1 MKYFIETFGCQMNE
15 CDSLVL
21 AGILEQKGWQK
32 SRNLDEADLVLINTC
47 CVRQS
52 AENRILGHIGS
63 LKRLKKINPQMI
75 IAVCGCL
82 TQKEG
87 AEELFSTKYRH
98 VDLLLGTFSQGLIAE
113 YTKQLLQNKQK
124 IFDTE
129 ERYDTNDLCRL
140 NHSLPFSLGSY
151 KAQIS
156 VIYGCN
162 NFCSYC
168 IVPYVRGRERSREPQ
183 LIIDEIKQL
192 AQRGCVEIE
201 LLGQNVNS
209 YGHDLNGWSFA
220 KLLQEVAKIDGIE
233 RIRYMTSHPRD
244 FTDELLEVIA
254 AEKKICKHFHLPVQ
268 SGCDRILKL
277 MNRGYTAEKH
287 LILLENIRKSAP
299 KCSITSDLIVG
310 FPGESDTD
318 FQATLEFL
326 QTAKLDAAYTFIYS
340 VRTGT
345 PAAIMSEQIDE
356 QTKKA
361 RLNKLME
368 LQNPISLEANQKM
381 VGNNE
386 LILIEGASK
395 NNPDFF
401 CGRTDNNK
409 LVNFPKA
416 NYQAGQF
423 AKMQICEAKTWN
435 LLAKPLVTN

>member
-21 AGILEQKGWQK
+21 AGILEKNNWQK
-32 SRNLDEADLVLINTC
+32 AGNIDEADLVLINTC

-63 LKRLKKINPQMI
+63 LKRLKKQKPQML

-87 AEELFSTKYRH
+87 AEELFRTKYPQ

-113 YTKQLLQNKQK
+113 YAEQIILNKQR

-129 ERYDTNDLCRL
+129 ECYDKNDLCRL
-140 NHSLPFSLGSY
+140 NHSLPAGVQNY
-151 KAQIS
+151 KAQLSI
-156 VIYGCN
+156 IYGCN

-209 YGHDLNGWSFA
+209 YGHDLNGWNFA
-220 KLLQEVAKIDGIE
+220 KLLREVTKIDGIE

-244 FTDELLEVIA
+244 FTDELLEVIT

-268 SGCDRILKL
+268 SGCDRILQL
-277 MNRGYTAEKH
+277 MNRGYTAEKYLH
-287 LILLENIRKSAP
+287 ILEKIRKSVP
-299 KCSITSDLIVG
+299 KCAITSDLIVG
-310 FPGESDTD
+310 FPSESDDD
-318 FQATLEFL
+318 FNSTLNFL
-326 QTAKLDAAYTFIYS
+326 QAARFDAAYTFIYS

-345 PAAIMSEQIDE
+345 PAAKMDGQVEE
-356 QTKKA
+356 ATKKA
-361 RLNKLME
+361 RLNELMA
-368 LQNPISLEANQKM
+368 LQNPISLAVNQKF
-381 VGNNE
+381 VGEKE
-386 LILIEGASK
+386 LVLIDGPSK

-409 LVNFPKA
+409 IVNFAKS

-423 AKMQICEAKTWN
+423 AEMKICKAKTWS
-435 LLAKPLVTN
+435 LLAEPLND

>member
-1 MKYFIETFGCQMNE
+1 MKYLIETFGCQMNE

-21 AGILEQKGWQK
+21 AGILEQNGWQK
-32 SRNLDEADLVLINTC
+32 SGNLDEADLVLINTC

-63 LKRLKKINPQMI
+63 LKRLKKFKPQMI

-87 AEELFSTKYRH
+87 AEELFRTKYCH

-113 YTKQLLQNKQK
+113 YAEQIRQSRQK

-129 ERYDTNDLCRL
+129 ERYDDNDLCRL
-140 NHSLPFSLGSY
+140 YHSLPSNLSSY

-156 VIYGCN
+156 IIYGCN

-168 IVPYVRGRERSREPQ
+168 IVPYVRGKERSREPQ

-220 KLLQEVAKIDGIE
+220 KLLKEVAKIDGIE

-277 MNRGYTAEKH
+277 MNRGYTAEKY
-287 LILLENIRKSAP
+287 LLLLDDIRKASP
-299 KCSITSDLIVG
+299 KCAITSDLIVG
-310 FPGESDTD
+310 FPGESERD
-318 FQATLEFL
+318 FQATLDFL
-326 QTAKLDAAYTFIYS
+326 QTAKLDAAYTFLYS

-345 PAAIMSEQIDE
+345 PAAIMADQVEES
-356 QTKKA
+356 TKKA
-361 RLNKLME
+361 RLNRLME
-368 LQNPISLEANQKM
+368 LQNPLSLAANQNM
-381 VGNNE
+381 VGNIE
-386 LILIEGASK
+386 LILIDGPSK

-409 LVNFPKA
+409 LVNFPKT
-416 NYQAGQF
+416 NFKAGQF
-423 AKMQICEAKTWN
+423 ATMQICDAKTWN
-435 LLAKPLVTN
+435 LLAKPINS